1 MSEHTVSIDS
11 TNSLDVITN
20 AIIRETFLGLEESS
34 LEHSAKIR
42 ATDKIQ
48 EKEKE
53 KEDKV
58 DCCSESCFKWWFF
71 HSSFQAPRKTDDI
84 KADLLNQRKQI
95 YCCDVCSE
103 CLEIKLLNYCASSE
117 CVSSE
122 CMKEHCSDC
131 FYNGCQLSCCCF
143 TFILSS
149 K

>member
-1 MSEHTVSIDS
+1 MMSEHTVSRDS
-11 TNSLDVITN
+11 TNSLDVITD
-20 AIIRETFLGLEESS
+20 AIIKETFIGVPANENSMS
-34 LEHSAKIR
+34 IN
-42 ATDKIQ
+42 KIQ
-48 EKEKE
+48 EN
-53 KEDKV
+53 KEDDD
-58 DCCSESCFKWWFF
+58 DCCSDSCFKWWFF
-71 HSSFQAPRKTDDI
+71 HSSFQIPSKTDDI
-84 KADLLNQRKQI
+84 KADLLHQRKQF

-103 CLEIKLLNYCASSE
+103 CLEIKLLNYCVSSK